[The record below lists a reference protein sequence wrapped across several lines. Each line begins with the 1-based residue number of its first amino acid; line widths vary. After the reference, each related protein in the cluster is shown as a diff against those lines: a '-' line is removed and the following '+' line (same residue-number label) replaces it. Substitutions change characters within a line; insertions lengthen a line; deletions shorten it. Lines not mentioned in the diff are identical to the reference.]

1 VGSLL
6 VNEGNLVRVNDGT
19 PLVVINQVTP
29 INVTF
34 AVPEQNLLDI
44 KRYMASRRLNVNANF
59 PAAEGRPEQG
69 LLTFIDN
76 AVDRTTGT
84 IKLKAEFTNSERR
97 LWPGQFIN
105 VALTLAT
112 QTDAVVIPSE
122 AIQVGPDG
130 QQVFIVKENKQV
142 ELRPVSVGQ
151 TNEGEAV
158 ITKGVTVGEQ
168 VVREG
173 QFLLSPGS
181 RVDIK
186 EPAKVADESKGEGRR
201 SGGRGK
207 AKTDGDG
214 KETANAGDPAK
225 GEGRRE
231 RKAADGEV
239 KEASKTAS
247 KTGDETKGEE
257 RRRRNAEGKGKAEG
271 AAGVKSE
278 PRGDS

>member
-1 VGSLL
+1 
-6 VNEGNLVRVNDGT
+6 
-19 PLVVINQVTP
+19 
-29 INVTF
+29 
-34 AVPEQNLLDI
+34 
-44 KRYMASRRLNVNANF
+44 MAGRKLNVNASF
-59 PAAEGRPEQG
+59 PAGEGRAEQG
-69 LLTFIDN
+69 ILTFVDN

-105 VALTLAT
+105 VTLTLAT
-112 QTDAVVIPSE
+112 QADAVVIPSE

-130 QQVFIVKENKQV
+130 QQVFVVKEDKRV

-158 ITKGVTVGEQ
+158 ITKGVAVGEQ

-186 EPAKVADESKGEGRR
+186 ETAKVADDGKGEGRR
-201 SGGRGK
+201 GGGRGK
-207 AKTDGDG
+207 AKADGEG
-214 KETANAGDPAK
+214 KETASAGGQVK

-239 KEASKTAS
+239 KEAGKSGEES
-247 KTGDETKGEE
+247 KGEG
-257 RRRRNAEGKGKAEG
+257 RRRRRGEGKAKPDGEARGKGE
-271 AAGVKSE
+271 S
-278 PRGDS
+278 RGES

>member
-1 VGSLL
+1 
-6 VNEGNLVRVNDGT
+6 
-19 PLVVINQVTP
+19 VTP

-59 PAAEGRPEQG
+59 PAGEGRPEQG
-69 LLTFIDN
+69 VLTFIDN

-112 QTDAVVIPSE
+112 QNDAVVIPSE

-158 ITKGVTVGEQ
+158 ITKGVAVGEQ

-201 SGGRGK
+201 GGGRGK

-225 GEGRRE
+225 GEVRRE

-239 KEASKTAS
+239 KEASKT
-247 KTGDETKGEE
+247 GDETKTEG

-271 AAGVKSE
+271 AAGVKGE